1 MAWSSRTIVAC
12 VIAGIL
18 IALAGFGSGWW
29 ARGHSAP
36 TTSSAQALR
45 LGGYQFVDPLL
56 VCNVNNPSTVQ
67 EDPALAGA
75 IRSVIDAHTKVGDIS
90 KASVY
95 FADLTTGKWA
105 DVNPDGKFY
114 PSSLGKIPIM
124 MAYYQLNESSPGA
137 LEKRIFYP
145 TGGTDL
151 NLMQDITPERAI
163 VPGQSYTVE
172 DLIEYMIKY
181 SDNNATQ
188 LLYTNINQEVLNSV
202 YADLNIPVNEDPNLL
217 NLDFITPHQISTLF
231 RVLYNA
237 TYLTRDDS
245 EQALKLMS
253 MSSFTQGIQAGVASS
268 TVVSH
273 KLGLVGIAP
282 NNVLTEH
289 ELHDCGIVYGK
300 DPYLLCVMTRGAG
313 SLATLEGIIAQIS
326 GIAYKA
332 VQ

>member
-1 MAWSSRTIVAC
+1 MISPSTK
-12 VIAGIL
+12 
-18 IALAGFGSGWW
+18 S
-29 ARGHSAP
+29 
-36 TTSSAQALR
+36 QALR

-56 VCNVNNPSTVQ
+56 VCNINNPSSTQ
-67 EDPALAGA
+67 ENLKLSGTLTS
-75 IRSVIDAHTKVGDIS
+75 IIDTHTRAGDIS

-95 FADLTTGKWA
+95 FADLATGQWA
-105 DVNPDGKFY
+105 DVYPDGKYY

-124 MAYYQLNESSPGA
+124 IAYYELAESEPGI
-137 LEKRIFYP
+137 LQKRVYYP
-145 TGGTDL
+145 AGGTDL
-151 NLMQDITPERAI
+151 NQMQDIMPEHAI
-163 VPGQSYTVE
+163 VPGQSYTIE
-172 DLIEYMIKY
+172 DLIEYMVKY
-181 SDNNATQ
+181 SDNNAAQ
-188 LLYTNINQEVLNSV
+188 LLYTNIDQDALNSV

-237 TYLTRDDS
+237 TYLNRDDS

-253 MSSFTQGIQAGVASS
+253 QSSFTQGIVAGVAST

-300 DPYLLCVMTRGAG
+300 DPYVLCVMTRGSA
-313 SLATLEGIIAQIS
+313 SLPTLEGIIAQIS
-326 GIAYKA
+326 SAAAAA
-332 VQ
+332 VGGAK